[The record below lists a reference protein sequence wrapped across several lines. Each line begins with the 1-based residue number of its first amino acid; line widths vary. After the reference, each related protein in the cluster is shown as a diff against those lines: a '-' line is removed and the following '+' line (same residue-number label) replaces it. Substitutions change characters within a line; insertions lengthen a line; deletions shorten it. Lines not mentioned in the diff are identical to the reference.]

1 MKANEARLL
10 DFLRRPG
17 QFAIPI
23 YQRTYSWTERES
35 RQLWNDIL
43 RAGRNEDIAAHFVG
57 SVVYIEK
64 GLYQVSSQPELL
76 VIDGQQRLTTVLLIL
91 EALARHLGDTEPV
104 DGFSAKKIRNY
115 YLLNPLEDG
124 ERAFKLLLTQT
135 DKQSLLSI
143 LQQKAAPAEPSL
155 RVTENFAYFES
166 LVAKLG
172 DDVVAL
178 CNGLAKLVIVDVS
191 LSRDQDNPQLIFESM
206 NSTGRELSQA
216 DLIRNFVLMGLE
228 PGLQTRLYE
237 EYWRPMELAFGQ
249 EAYGTHFD
257 SFMRH
262 YLTVRSSSGEI
273 PRVNEVYEA
282 FKAYS
287 RRPEV
292 EGGGV
297 EALVAEISRFAR
309 YYCAMALGQES
320 DKELAQVFHD
330 LRELKV
336 DVAYP
341 FLLELYEDYDVGI
354 FSRDDFLQA
363 ARLVEGYV
371 FRRAVCAIPTNSMN
385 KTFATFGR
393 VLRKERYLESVKAHL
408 QTLPTYRR
416 FPGDEEFKRELQTRD
431 LYNFP
436 RRSYVL
442 RRLENHGRKER
453 VHVEEYTIEHI
464 LPQNENLSA
473 RWQTMLGPDWRTV
486 QETLLHTLGNL
497 TLTAYNAEYSD
508 KPFEE
513 KRDMPLGF
521 RESPLRLNKGLGDL
535 PAWNEDTIR
544 DRARR
549 LADLAVGVWSAPAL
563 DAEVLSGYRSKTAAP
578 DVYSISD
585 HPNLAQ
591 DSPMRMVFDAFRRE
605 VLALDPG
612 VTEEFL
618 KLYVA
623 YKAETNFVDV
633 VPQRSRLRLSLNLKF
648 NELYDPRG
656 LAVDVTNVGRWGNGD
671 AEVGLADLESLPYV
685 MGLVR
690 QAFEK
695 QLGDGVASNQD
706 ALFR

>member
-10 DFLRRPG
+10 DFLRKPG

-23 YQRTYSWTERES
+23 YQRTYSWTEREC
-35 RQLWNDIL
+35 RQLWEDIL
-43 RAGRNEDIAAHFVG
+43 RAGRDDATSAHFVG
-57 SVVYIEK
+57 SIVYIEK
-64 GLYQVSSQPELL
+64 GLYQHSSQPELL

-104 DGFSAKKIRNY
+104 GGFSAKKIRNY
-115 YLLNPLEDG
+115 YLLNNLEEG

-135 DKQSLLSI
+135 DKKSLLAI
-143 LQQKAAPAEPSL
+143 LQQKAQPADPSL
-155 RVTENFAYFES
+155 RVAQNFELFENLIAKVGAD
-166 LVAKLG
+166 VA
-172 DDVVAL
+172 AL

-191 LSRDQDNPQLIFESM
+191 LNRDQDNPQLIFESM

-228 PGLQTRLYE
+228 PQLQTRLYE

-262 YLTVRSSSGEI
+262 FLTARSGSGEV

-287 RRPEV
+287 RRPRV
-292 EGGGV
+292 ERAGV
-297 EALVAEISRFAR
+297 EALVAEVNRFAR
-309 YYCAMALGQES
+309 YYCAMALGQEG
-320 DKELAQVFHD
+320 DKELTQVFHD

-336 DVAYP
+336 DVSYP
-341 FLLELYEDYDVGI
+341 FLLELYEDYDSGLL
-354 FSRDDFLQA
+354 SRDDFVQA
-363 ARLVEGYV
+363 ARLVESYV

-393 VLRKERYLESVKAHL
+393 VLRKDCYLESIKAHL

-431 LYNFP
+431 LYNFA
-436 RRSYVL
+436 RRSYFL

-473 RWQTMLGPDWRTV
+473 SWQAMLGPDWRAV
-486 QETLLHTLGNL
+486 RETLLHRLGNL

-508 KPFEE
+508 RPFEE

-521 RESPLRLNKGLGDL
+521 RESPLRLNRGLGDL
-535 PAWNEDTIR
+535 PVWNEATIR
-544 DRARR
+544 ERGRE
-549 LADLAVGVWSAPAL
+549 LADLAVGVWATPGL
-563 DAEVLSGYRSKTAAP
+563 DAEVLGGYRPKATGPAG
-578 DVYSISD
+578 YSIAD
-585 HPNLAQ
+585 HPNLAN
-591 DSPMRMVFDAFRRE
+591 DSPMRKVFDAFRRE

-618 KLYVA
+618 KMYVA

-633 VPQRSRLRLSLNLKF
+633 VPQKSRLRLSLNLKF
-648 NELYDPRG
+648 NELHDPRG
-656 LAVDVTNVGRWGNGD
+656 LATDVTNVGRWGNGD
-671 AEVGLADLESLPYV
+671 AEIGLMDLESLPYV
-685 MGLVR
+685 MGLIR

-695 QLGDGVASNQD
+695 QFGDGFVSNQD